1 MSESKAQ
8 ISARSREEIL
18 AALKKGFKIPNFKP
32 RPSIDPVG
40 HIKSSGDMLAE
51 MKQKMSDNKFIVEE
65 CEAANLEAKIN
76 EITAS
81 YGYKK
86 LIYPSN
92 LQLNLDKINAESK
105 VCFDKNVEDL
115 RKEVFHSEFS
125 IINARCG
132 VSSHGVVCVLSSKE
146 QPRMLSLAPTL
157 CIILLRKEAVVRSMS
172 EALNLVKA
180 ECLGILPNSSGVNSA
195 DGGTNSSGA
204 ATNLGGASG
213 LNADSGAA
221 IVGGAGLNGGIFAN
235 AQAAAASVADTAI
248 KKAQANAT
256 QSAAGA
262 LPSNVLFIAGPS
274 RTADI
279 ELITVFGVHGSQKV
293 HLILY

>member
-1 MSESKAQ
+1 M
-8 ISARSREEIL
+8 

-32 RPSIDPVG
+32 SPSIDPVG

-51 MKQKMSDNKFIVEE
+51 MKQKMTDNKFVVEE
-65 CEAANLEAKIN
+65 SDEANLEAKIN

-92 LQLNLDKINAESK
+92 LQLNLDKINADSK
-105 VCFDKNVEDL
+105 VCFDKSVENL

-157 CIILLRKEAVVRSMS
+157 CVILLRKEAVVRSMS
-172 EALNLVKA
+172 EALNLVKFEYLGLSGGLQYSIFTSA
-180 ECLGILPNSSGVNSA
+180 E
-195 DGGTNSSGA
+195 
-204 ATNLGGASG
+204 
-213 LNADSGAA
+213 
-221 IVGGAGLNGGIFAN
+221 
-235 AQAAAASVADTAI
+235 AAAASVSSKAL

>member
-1 MSESKAQ
+1 MSESRAQ

-51 MKQKMSDNKFIVEE
+51 MKQKMTDNKFVVEE

-92 LQLNLDKINAESK
+92 LQLNLDKINADSK
-105 VCFDKNVEDL
+105 VCFDKSVEDL

-180 ECLGILPNSSGVNSA
+180 ECL
-195 DGGTNSSGA
+195 DG
-204 ATNLGGASG
+204 
-213 LNADSGAA
+213 
-221 IVGGAGLNGGIFAN
+221 
-235 AQAAAASVADTAI
+235 
-248 KKAQANAT
+248 
-256 QSAAGA
+256 

>member
-1 MSESKAQ
+1 MSENRAQ

-32 RPSIDPVG
+32 KPSIDPVG

-51 MKQKMSDNKFIVEE
+51 MKQKMTDNKFVVEE
-65 CEAANLEAKIN
+65 SDEANLEAKIN

-92 LQLNLDKINAESK
+92 LQLNLDKINADSK
-105 VCFDKNVEDL
+105 VCFDKSVENL

-180 ECLGILPNSSGVNSA
+180 ECLGGSS
-195 DGGTNSSGA
+195 SS
-204 ATNLGGASG
+204 
-213 LNADSGAA
+213 
-221 IVGGAGLNGGIFAN
+221 GIFADGK
-235 AQAAAASVADTAI
+235 AAAASVADSAI